1 MPKPPYIELQ
11 CARGPVRIPIVYED
25 RSVLVIDKPA
35 GWLVVPADWSRT
47 GRNLQRAIEESIARG
62 DFWARSRNLKF
73 LRYVHRLDAETS
85 GLLMMVKSRGAI
97 RVYSALFERRQVRK
111 LYLAVVQG
119 LVRQTEWICDLPL
132 SEQTGARPRV
142 MVDRRHGRPALT
154 RFRVLDRVT
163 HPELGRL
170 TVLLAEPETGRTHQI
185 RVHLAAVGHPVV
197 GDRLYGGAGAAG
209 KDPDV
214 FGLRAVGLDY
224 EDPFTHRHVRIR
236 APVDGFLRQFGI
248 ASTSIPGEPRGSS
261 GEAFQSPVT

>member
-11 CARGPVRIPIVYED
+11 CGRGPVRIPIIYED

-35 GWLVVPADWSRT
+35 GWLVVPSDWSHT

-85 GLLMMVKSRGAI
+85 GLLMMVRSRGAI
-97 RVYSALFERRQVRK
+97 RAYSALFEHRQVQK

-119 LVRQTEWICDLPL
+119 TVRQNQWVCDLPL
-132 SEQTGARPRV
+132 AEQAGKGLRV
-142 MVDRRHGRPALT
+142 VVDRRRGRPALT

-170 TVLLAEPETGRTHQI
+170 SVLLAEPQTGRTHQI
-185 RVHLAAVGHPVV
+185 RVHLAAAGYPVV
-197 GDRLYGGAGAAG
+197 GDRLYGTGSPGARS
-209 KDPDV
+209 PEV
-214 FGLRAVGLDY
+214 FGLRAVGLEY
-224 EDPFTHRHVRIR
+224 EDPFTHNRVRIR
-236 APVDGFLRQFGI
+236 APVDEFLRQFGVKAI
-248 ASTSIPGEPRGSS
+248 SIPGELPSFRSEWNRS
-261 GEAFQSPVT
+261 RKA